1 MESEKKKIK
10 VKRNSNK
17 TNLPKS
23 AYMFFTEERRPQ
35 IQNELQN
42 EQKPLLDRADLTR
55 KIADEWKNMAPSQ
68 QKKYVDM
75 AIQDKAR
82 YQEEMRVQ
90 NQWKNN

>member
-1 MESEKKKIK
+1 MESERKKIK

-17 TNLPKS
+17 TNISKS
-23 AYMFFTEERRPQ
+23 AYMFYTEERRTQ

-42 EQKPLLDRADLTR
+42 EQKPLLDLADLTR
-55 KIADEWKNMAPSQ
+55 KIADEWKNMAPTQ

-82 YQEEMRVQ
+82 YREEMRFQ
-90 NQWKNN
+90 NQWKKN